1 MLRTPDAYSL
11 LYSKTKMIDAQG
23 FITAGGRSS
32 RMGTDKAWLE
42 LDGRAIIEHVIAAL
56 VPVTTSVAII
66 ANSADYARLGFPVFA
81 DRETGIGPLEAV
93 RTALASA
100 NSSRIVLVGC
110 DLPFVTAELFRFL
123 LSIPGNHNAVV
134 PVGADRK
141 LEPLCAIY
149 RPEALHVVTDLIA
162 RGERKISILFDRL
175 STRIVAFDEL
185 RHLEGS
191 ELFFENVNTPE
202 DYLQAIAAAEKSRL
216 R

>member
-1 MLRTPDAYSL
+1 
-11 LYSKTKMIDAQG
+11 MIDATG

-42 LDGRAIIEHVIAAL
+42 LGGRAMIEHVIAAL

-66 ANSADYARLGFPVFA
+66 ANGPEYARLGFPVFA
-81 DRETGIGPLEAV
+81 DEQTGIGPLEAI
-93 RTALASA
+93 RTALASS
-100 NSSRIVLVGC
+100 NTSCIVLAGC

-123 LSIPGNHNAVV
+123 LSIPGDHQAVV
-134 PVGADRK
+134 PIGADGK

-149 RPEALHVVTDLIA
+149 RSGALLVVTSLIA
-162 RGERKISILFDRL
+162 QGERKISLLFDRL
-175 STRIVAFDEL
+175 PTRVVAFEEL

-202 DYLQAIAAAEKSRL
+202 DYARASERL
-216 R
+216 GPRTTRIPK